1 MSGVRRSVELDLF
14 LAPDAAAYVELREQ
28 ARIADEAGIEL
39 IGIQDHPY
47 QPRFLDTFA
56 VIGDLLARTERL
68 RLFPAVASLPLRHPA
83 MLAKLSASLDVMSGG
98 RFELGLGAGAFWDA
112 IAAMGGPRRTPK
124 ESVDA
129 LEEAIKILRRAWS
142 GERSLASDG
151 AHYPLGGYHPGPMPA
166 HRIGIWLGAYKPRML
181 RLTGAVTDGWVP
193 SSPYAAPE
201 EIPNMQSQI
210 DDAARDAGREPAA
223 VKRIYIVAGE
233 ITSEP
238 ASARF
243 SGPPEHWARELSEL
257 GRELGLDTLIFWP
270 SEGDVSQQVR
280 LFASEVVPGV
290 RERLDGWLRA

>member
-1 MSGVRRSVELDLF
+1 MSGASQSVELGLF
-14 LAPDAAAYVELREQ
+14 LAPDAAEYGALREQ

-39 IGIQDHPY
+39 MGIQDHPY

-83 MLAKLSASLDVMSGG
+83 MLAKLSASLDVMSAG

-129 LEEAIKILRRAWS
+129 LEEAIGIVRRAWS
-142 GERSLASDG
+142 GERSVASDG
-151 AHYPLGGYHPGPMPA
+151 THYPLGGYHPGPMPA
-166 HRIGIWLGAYKPRML
+166 HRIGIWLGSYKPRML
-181 RLTGAVTDGWVP
+181 RLTGALADGWVP
-193 SSPYAAPE
+193 TSPYAAPE
-201 EIPNMQSQI
+201 EIPDMQRQI
-210 DDAARDAGREPAA
+210 DDAARAAGREPAA
-223 VKRIYIVAGE
+223 VRRIYVVAGE
-233 ITSEP
+233 ITSGP
-238 ASARF
+238 ARGRF

-270 SEGDVSQQVR
+270 NDHDVSEQVR
-280 LFASEVVPGV
+280 RFVTEVGPAV
-290 RERLDGWLRA
+290 RERTRV